1 MHQAARRYCFPSWSQ
16 GRRLGPSLEC
26 GCRRC
31 EGAQL
36 PSQRHLR
43 YRPSAAAA
51 AAIAAVAAAAA
62 RSHLLGAASC
72 LAAAR
77 SHLLGA
83 ASCLAAA
90 AAAVP

>member
-1 MHQAARRYCFPSWSQ
+1 MRDQ

-43 YRPSAAAA
+43 YRPSVAAA
-51 AAIAAVAAAAA
+51 AAIAAVAAAAAA

-72 LAAAR
+72 LAAA
-77 SHLLGA
+77 
-83 ASCLAAA
+83 
-90 AAAVP
+90 AAVP

>member
-1 MHQAARRYCFPSWSQ
+1 MRDQ
-16 GRRLGPSLEC
+16 GRRLGPSVEC

-51 AAIAAVAAAAA
+51 AAAAAA
-62 RSHLLGAASC
+62 RSHLP
-72 LAAAR
+72 
-77 SHLLGA
+77 GA

-90 AAAVP
+90 AVP

>member
-1 MHQAARRYCFPSWSQ
+1 MRDQ

-36 PSQRHLR
+36 PSKHHLR
-43 YRPSAAAA
+43 YRPSAAGAA
-51 AAIAAVAAAAA
+51 AAAAAGAAAA
-62 RSHLLGAASC
+62 RSHLP
-72 LAAAR
+72 
-77 SHLLGA
+77 GA

-90 AAAVP
+90 AVP

>member
-1 MHQAARRYCFPSWSQ
+1 MRDQ

-43 YRPSAAAA
+43 FRPSAAAA
-51 AAIAAVAAAAA
+51 AAAA
-62 RSHLLGAASC
+62 RSHLP
-72 LAAAR
+72 
-77 SHLLGA
+77 GA

-90 AAAVP
+90 AVP

>member
-1 MHQAARRYCFPSWSQ
+1 MRDQ

-36 PSQRHLR
+36 PPQRHLR

-51 AAIAAVAAAAA
+51 AAIAAVAAAA

-72 LAAAR
+72 LAA
-77 SHLLGA
+77 
-83 ASCLAAA
+83 
-90 AAAVP
+90 VP